1 MRAWPGDERRG
12 FTLVEMMSVVLIAGT
27 LARVGVP
34 NYQEVH
40 LKARA
45 AEIAGEIRAVEVA
58 ALNYNA
64 ATNLWPEDA
73 PPGEV
78 PPELRPYLPAGF
90 SFERNGY
97 ALEWENWRLADGLP
111 RYPET
116 KVLLGV
122 SVSSEQRVL
131 LDALVDLTSGS
142 RAHFTLG
149 DTYTFVLEGL

>member
-1 MRAWPGDERRG
+1 MRAWTGDERRG

-45 AEIAGEIRAVEVA
+45 AEIASEIRAVEVA

-64 ATNLWPEDA
+64 ATNLWPEDTG
-73 PPGEV
+73 PGEV
-78 PPELRPYLPAGF
+78 PQELRPYLPSGF
-90 SFERNGY
+90 SFERDGY
-97 ALEWENWRLADGLP
+97 VLEWEHWRLDDGLP

-116 KVLLGV
+116 RVLLGV
-122 SVSSEQRVL
+122 SVSSEQEIL
-131 LDALVDLTSGS
+131 LNSLVDLTRSS